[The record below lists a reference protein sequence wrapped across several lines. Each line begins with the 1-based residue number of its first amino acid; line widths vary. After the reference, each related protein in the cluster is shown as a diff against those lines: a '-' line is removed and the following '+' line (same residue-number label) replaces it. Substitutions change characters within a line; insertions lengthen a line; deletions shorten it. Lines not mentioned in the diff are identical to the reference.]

1 MIGIGLASSLL
12 ISVLLFLVLLLL
24 WRKASASA
32 RELPAHEEIEPT
44 EEAGLREAC
53 PVEMVSRIFSTE
65 DREFVC
71 TLQSPIIEKLFRAER
86 KSLALLWVQQ
96 TTQWVQRIMREHTE
110 LARRS
115 ADLEFRTEMKIL
127 LRYAELW
134 MVCSFL
140 RLSIELAGPFWLRG
154 LAVYASN
161 VSQRLDQSHEAF
173 LAATEPRDIGS
184 VSSY

>member
-96 TTQWVQRIMREHTE
+96 TTQWIRGIMREHTE
-110 LARRS
+110 MARRTP
-115 ADLEFRTEMKIL
+115 DLEFGTEMKIL
-127 LRYAELW
+127 FRYAELR
-134 MVCSFL
+134 MVCALLF
-140 RLSIELAGPFWLRG
+140 LSIELGGPFWLRG
-154 LAVYASN
+154 LAVYANN
-161 VSQRLDQSHEAF
+161 VSQRLGQSHEAF
-173 LAATEPRDIGS
+173 LATAKPEGIRSID
-184 VSSY
+184 SY